1 MCFTKYLIH
10 INRLTLNQGRQTRQ
24 TNKADKQGRKIR
36 QTNKPDKKGRQI
48 RQTNKTGKH
57 DRQTNTDKQ
66 GRQFVLQF
74 IFKLRIFSKILNK
87 TD

>member
-1 MCFTKYLIH
+1 VFHYISNSHQSSNSKP
-10 INRLTLNQGRQTRQ
+10 RQ
-24 TNKADKQGRKIR
+24 TNKTDKQGRKIR
-36 QTNKPDKKGRQI
+36 QTNKTDKKGRHI
-48 RQTNKTGKH
+48 RQTNKTSKQ

-66 GRQFVLQF
+66 NRQFVLQF